1 MKNFDGVSMT
11 GITEEDNQEILNA
24 LENDIELT
32 VDEFN
37 RIWNEG
43 NVYIADCIEVEV
55 GNGVLC

>member
-1 MKNFDGVSMT
+1 MT